1 MAEYEKFTFDQGSDI
16 ALELELVDVNGNP
29 KNLTNFS
36 AAAQMKRN
44 FNSDSADTT
53 TFAAALSDPTGGI
66 LTLSLTNIQTSA
78 LKVGSYVYDVEISYV
93 DSNGSTVI
101 ERVLEGKIRV
111 NPNVTGVQMATQ
123 QTLVRKI
130 TIGTPIRRVTGAAAQ
145 TLEDLT
151 DITITGL
158 TDGDVL
164 QYNAATGK
172 WNNESEIDGGTF

>member
-1 MAEYEKFTFDQGSDI
+1 
-16 ALELELVDVNGNP
+16 
-29 KNLTNFS
+29 
-36 AAAQMKRN
+36 
-44 FNSDSADTT
+44 
-53 TFAAALSDPTGGI
+53 
-66 LTLSLTNIQTSA
+66 
-78 LKVGSYVYDVEISYV
+78 
-93 DSNGSTVI
+93 
-101 ERVLEGKIRV
+101 
-111 NPNVTGVQMATQ
+111 MATQ

>member
-1 MAEYEKFTFDQGSDI
+1 
-16 ALELELVDVNGNP
+16 
-29 KNLTNFS
+29 
-36 AAAQMKRN
+36 
-44 FNSDSADTT
+44 
-53 TFAAALSDPTGGI
+53 
-66 LTLSLTNIQTSA
+66 
-78 LKVGSYVYDVEISYV
+78 
-93 DSNGSTVI
+93 
-101 ERVLEGKIRV
+101 
-111 NPNVTGVQMATQ
+111 MATQ

-158 TDGDVL
+158 TDGDIL